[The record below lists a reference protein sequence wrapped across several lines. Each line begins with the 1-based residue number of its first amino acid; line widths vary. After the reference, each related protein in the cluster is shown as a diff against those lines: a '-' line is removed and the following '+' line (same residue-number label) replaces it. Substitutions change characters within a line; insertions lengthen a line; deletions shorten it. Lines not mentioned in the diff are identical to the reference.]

1 MKNINENQLK
11 KCIVMSLDEF
21 TRLVENLTEGLQTVA
36 YEDGVYLIS
45 TDKANETDTFWNEDM
60 TETLSKYFEVEVTS
74 FHSDSC
80 ECVGVW
86 ICYKEIDE
94 EYKQVDKVVSKEEE

>member
-1 MKNINENQLK
+1 
-11 KCIVMSLDEF
+11 
-21 TRLVENLTEGLQTVA
+21 
-36 YEDGVYLIS
+36 
-45 TDKANETDTFWNEDM
+45 M

-86 ICYKEIDE
+86 NCYKEIDE
-94 EYKQVDKVVSKEEE
+94 EYKQKDVEHK